1 MQLAHTVDLSEATAP
16 LELDRRLS
24 ETPANAGT
32 RGIWFTMTAD
42 YMRRQGPAVDAAWRA
57 AVPVI
62 PRTIFRMFPLR
73 DYLRELAFAAAVLN
87 PARPLEAMRIIW
99 RDTPKYYTSSAIGR
113 SCLRLLR
120 PEPLAAF
127 RWCERHR
134 EHFCNYGSWRLEPR
148 GADYLIL
155 HYFDEYL
162 WIDGAHR
169 GGAESLLEACG
180 VEGSAEPEM
189 LSRYSGRMH
198 VRWKLTR
205 H

>member
-1 MQLAHTVDLSEATAP
+1 MDLAETVDLTEATAP
-16 LELDRRLS
+16 LDLDRRLR
-24 ETPANAGT
+24 EAPLNAGL

-62 PRTIFRMFPLR
+62 PRTIFRMFPVR

-87 PARPLEAMRIIW
+87 PAHPLEAIRVIW
-99 RDTPKYYTSSAIGR
+99 RETPRYYTSSAIGR

-127 RWCERHR
+127 QWCQRHR
-134 EHFCNYGSWRLEPR
+134 DHFCSYGSWRLEPR

-155 HYFDEYL
+155 HYFDEYI
-162 WIDGAHR
+162 WIEGAHQ

-180 VEGSAEPEM
+180 VEGTAEPEV
-189 LSRYSGRMH
+189 LSPYSGRMH